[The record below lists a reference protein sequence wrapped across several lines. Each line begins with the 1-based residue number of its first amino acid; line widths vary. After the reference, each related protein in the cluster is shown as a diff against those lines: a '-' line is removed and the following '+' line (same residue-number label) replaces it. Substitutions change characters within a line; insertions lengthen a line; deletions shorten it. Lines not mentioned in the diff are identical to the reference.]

1 MQTALRLAQRGFGKT
16 WPNPTVGC
24 VIVDTSE
31 LQKKVIGSGFTQPAG
46 SDHAESVAIK
56 QALNR
61 YGKDKLF
68 GATLYTSLEPCCHQ
82 GKTPPCTELIINN
95 LTNILGEKMRSYLFT
110 SESVSEGHPDKV
122 CDRI

>member
-46 SDHAESVAIK
+46 
-56 QALNR
+56 
-61 YGKDKLF
+61 
-68 GATLYTSLEPCCHQ
+68 
-82 GKTPPCTELIINN
+82 
-95 LTNILGEKMRSYLFT
+95 
-110 SESVSEGHPDKV
+110 
-122 CDRI
+122 

>member
-61 YGKDKLF
+61 YGKDKL
-68 GATLYTSLEPCCHQ
+68 
-82 GKTPPCTELIINN
+82 
-95 LTNILGEKMRSYLFT
+95 
-110 SESVSEGHPDKV
+110 
-122 CDRI
+122 